1 MSLRW
6 CLRAKFK
13 HFKLSNQPITCIMY
27 WQDVLHNT
35 LLWKPRTNSCGLG
48 RNGKMRAWDSR
59 VYARCPAR
67 VPYHFQRI
75 KQNPYHSIK
84 IDISNKVN
92 PPSHSFFLLFW
103 KGVATGMMFLL
114 AWPGDYAQKLHQPWK
129 VHSCGGR
136 YNVWCFRLIPEFLIC
151 WSWCGM
157 DFLIEL
163 WFEVYQLNVYEVA
176 EGSNLLGHEL
186 PTSQPI
192 RCHPRVTDPNNPRIW
207 MMQYQHAYWAITLEL
222 QELE

>member
-27 WQDVLHNT
+27 WQDVLLNT

-84 IDISNKVN
+84 I
-92 PPSHSFFLLFW
+92 
-103 KGVATGMMFLL
+103 
-114 AWPGDYAQKLHQPWK
+114 
-129 VHSCGGR
+129 
-136 YNVWCFRLIPEFLIC
+136 VWCFRLIPEFLIC

-222 QELE
+222 IARIGIVKGYWDSAKPFGI

>member
-27 WQDVLHNT
+27 WQDVLLNT

-84 IDISNKVN
+84 IDIYQTKSTLRATPFSCCFEKGLRRAWC
-92 PPSHSFFLLFW
+92 FF
-103 KGVATGMMFLL
+103 
-114 AWPGDYAQKLHQPWK
+114 WPGQVIMPKNCINLGKFTRVVADTTSGASGSFQ
-129 VHSCGGR
+129 
-136 YNVWCFRLIPEFLIC
+136 N
-151 WSWCGM
+151 SW
-157 DFLIEL
+157 FV
-163 WFEVYQLNVYEVA
+163 EVDVEWIFSLNF
-176 EGSNLLGHEL
+176 GL
-186 PTSQPI
+186 
-192 RCHPRVTDPNNPRIW
+192 RCISW
-207 MMQYQHAYWAITLEL
+207 MYTK
-222 QELE
+222 

>member
-1 MSLRW
+1 MWLGKKRKNACMGFQGLR
-6 CLRAKFK
+6 K
-13 HFKLSNQPITCIMY
+13 
-27 WQDVLHNT
+27 V
-35 LLWKPRTNSCGLG
+35 SCK
-48 RNGKMRAWDSR
+48 NAIS
-59 VYARCPAR
+59 YPT
-67 VPYHFQRI
+67 YQTE
-75 KQNPYHSIK
+75 SISFK

-92 PPSHSFFLLFW
+92 PPNQSFFLLFW

-222 QELE
+222 IARIGIVKGYWDSAKPFGI